1 MVAKRKESHA
11 FEDMTV
17 SRLTTLQW
25 IASLIYMCT
34 WTEIL
39 DSELSSTTAAKTA
52 AAEVATRGHEIGTQ
66 MSGGIW
72 GAGKR

>member
-1 MVAKRKESHA
+1 M
-11 FEDMTV
+11 
-17 SRLTTLQW
+17 LQW